1 MSTATYQY
9 PLPPYDQ
16 EQPYKLLFYTS
27 PYSLMKGYRT
37 RPGVKARAR
46 SIISLPLP
54 QEPGY
59 DIMHE
64 YNISNDNPVSPVLT
78 RAGVM
83 NSGGPLSLFNRL
95 IQPAFSFF
103 EKTFATSTY
112 RRFSNIGE
120 MSMVAE
126 GRKIYKFSYIF
137 TPKSAAE
144 AFQVDSICGTF
155 RKFSYPEAALPY
167 PERSF
172 PQNLWVI
179 QAVSGNQPGWGG
191 YTDNIGAEI
200 FGDPLVCVLK
210 SMEVKRADRDD
221 PIIRY
226 LPNGSSNVTL
236 LGLLFQE
243 FETGSYDFFSN
254 SVISKSEIANRYLR

>member
-1 MSTATYQY
+1 MLVQTNYSY
-9 PLPPYDQ
+9 PLPPYDK
-16 EQPYKLLFYTS
+16 EQPYKLLFYTA
-27 PYSLMKGYRT
+27 PYSLLKGYRT
-37 RPGVKARAR
+37 RAGVKMRANN
-46 SIISLPLP
+46 IITLPLP
-54 QEPGY
+54 YEPGY

-64 YNISNDNPVSPVLT
+64 YAISNDNPVSPVLT
-78 RAGVM
+78 RAGVL
-83 NSGGPLSLFNRL
+83 NSGGPLALFNRL
-95 IQPAFSFF
+95 IQPAFATF

-126 GRKIYKFSYIF
+126 GRKAYKFSYIF

-144 AFQVDSICGTF
+144 SAQVDAICGTF
-155 RKFSYPEAALPY
+155 RKRSYPTAALPY

-179 QAVSGNQPGWGG
+179 QAIKGNQPDFGG
-191 YTDNIGAEI
+191 TDNIGAEI

-236 LGLLFQE
+236 LGLIFQE
-243 FETGSYDFFSN
+243 FETGTYDPFRN
-254 SVISKSEIANRYLR
+254 AVRSKSEIANDYL